1 MNPQNEKEPGFDS
14 KPGATHPLRILMAE
28 DHPVNQKV
36 AQVMLA
42 KLGYDSTAVAD
53 GLQAVAEAGKGVYD
67 LILMDVQMPEM
78 DGLQATVEIRKLK
91 VPQPR
96 IVAVTANADA
106 TDRQAC
112 MTAGMDGILKKPIQP
127 TDLRELLLSTKQI
140 VRATTED
147 FSTGIVSSLR
157 GPDGDPKALGVLFAS
172 YFAEARKSLAQ
183 MEEALAADDPAGL
196 RKAAHYLKG
205 SSDVLGAARLAELCR
220 SLEHADSLKDA
231 GIRNTLDEIARVIV
245 DAEIVAKKMVAAPE
259 NSVNPGVIHTD

>member
-14 KPGATHPLRILMAE
+14 RLGVTHPLRILMAE

-36 AQVMLA
+36 AQMMLA

-53 GLQAVAEAGKGVYD
+53 GRQALTEAGKGVYD

-78 DGLQATVEIRKLK
+78 DGLEATVEIRKLN

-106 TDRQAC
+106 ADRQAC
-112 MTAGMDGILKKPIQP
+112 LTAGMDGILKKPILP
-127 TDLRELLLSTKQI
+127 SDLRELLLSTQQI
-140 VRATTED
+140 VRGVAED

-157 GPDGDPKALGVLFAS
+157 GADGDPQALGELFAS
-172 YFAEARKSLAQ
+172 YFTEARKSLTQ
-183 MEEALAADDPAGL
+183 MEEAVAANDPAAL

-205 SSDVLGAARLAELCR
+205 SSDVLGAARMAELCR
-220 SLEHADSLKDA
+220 SLEHADSLKEA

-259 NSVNPGVIHTD
+259 NSVNPGVVHTD